1 MSSLVAAPI
10 AGYIANS
17 LLSDEEKYDPKVEK
31 LSKNQIASE
40 NQLYVQRNS
49 A

>member
-17 LLSDEEKYDPKVEK
+17 LLSDEEKYDPKVE
-31 LSKNQIASE
+31 
-40 NQLYVQRNS
+40 
-49 A
+49 

>member
-17 LLSDEEKYDPKVEK
+17 LLSDEEKFDPKA
-31 LSKNQIASE
+31 Q
-40 NQLYVQRNS
+40 
-49 A
+49 